1 MTNDTN
7 AISMMFTNLLVSLTK
22 NIFVIL
28 GILIAMLCLNYA
40 LT

>member
-7 AISMMFTNLLVSLTK
+7 AISMMFTNLLVKLTK

-28 GILIAMLCLNYA
+28 GILVAMLCSEL
-40 LT
+40 